1 MKEKEAKAMEIE
13 AKETIEKGTKVNEAK
28 AMEIEAKES
37 IEKGTKAKETKVMEI
52 EAGETVEKET
62 KAKEM
67 EAKKIKENETKA
79 MEIEAKESIAKE
91 TNSGVAEAYDIS
103 MTAPGELKDWV
114 GRTVVLHGS
123 IYKIRKMSGFCFVLV
138 RTARYIFQCV
148 CEEKELMEQLAEE
161 ACVRITA
168 KAVEEPRAKGGAEL
182 HMTGLR
188 VLSRPAAQ
196 MPIVMN
202 QKKMETSLENR
213 LDYRPLTL
221 RNERERAVFKLQE
234 GLLRGFRRFFESEH
248 FTEIHTPKLVREG
261 AEGGAN
267 IFKLDYFGKEAY
279 LAQSPQFYKQM
290 MVGVFERVYEV
301 GPVFRAEKHDTAR
314 HLNEYTG
321 VDFEMGYIESF
332 EELMDMETEMLKA
345 AFEMLCEEYGRELQL
360 LDAAVPKLKEIPRM
374 KFSAAKALV
383 AEKAPALFAGG
394 RMPEQVVQALAAA
407 GSSHDFDPEEERLLS
422 RIVKEE
428 TGCPFVFITHYPSE
442 KRPFYVMED
451 PENPGETLSFDL
463 IFRGLEITTGGQ
475 RIHDYEMQVEKMRRL
490 GMNEKDFESYLMI
503 HKCGMPPHGGL
514 GLGLERLTARLL
526 AFENVRQG
534 SLFPRDINRL
544 TP

>member
-1 MKEKEAKAMEIE
+1 MNMQNNMELAEKPENERN
-13 AKETIEKGTKVNEAK
+13 AKETGSGAEALSRPKEANAPETGK
-28 AMEIEAKES
+28 AGA
-37 IEKGTKAKETKVMEI
+37 
-52 EAGETVEKET
+52 AGMQANAPEPGR
-62 KAKEM
+62 AG
-67 EAKKIKENETKA
+67 
-79 MEIEAKESIAKE
+79 
-91 TNSGVAEAYDIS
+91 NSGAEPGKVEGFDIS
-103 MTAPGELKDWV
+103 RTAPEELISWA
-114 GRTVVLHGS
+114 GQTVILKGS
-123 IYKIRKMSGFCFVLV
+123 IYKIRKMSGFCFVLI
-138 RTARYIFQCV
+138 RTARHVFQCV
-148 CEEKELMEQLAEE
+148 CEDRELEGQLQEE

-168 KAVEEPRAKGGAEL
+168 EAVAEPRAKTGAEL
-182 HMTGLR
+182 HITGLE

-196 MPIVMN
+196 MPVVMN
-202 QKKMETSLENR
+202 QKRLEASLETR

-234 GLLRGFRRFFESEH
+234 GLLRGIRKFLESEH

-267 IFKLDYFGKEAY
+267 IFKLDYFGREAY

-332 EELMDMETEMLKA
+332 EELMDMETGMLKA
-345 AFEMLCEEYGRELQL
+345 AFAMLSGEYAGELEL
-360 LDAAVPKLKEIPRM
+360 LGVTVPEITEIPRL
-374 KFSAAKALV
+374 KFSQAKALV
-383 AEKAPALFAGG
+383 AKALERGRAQAHGISGECSVSGQEGESPAPAK
-394 RMPEQVVQALAAA
+394 E
-407 GSSHDFDPEEERLLS
+407 SHDFDPQEEKILS
-422 RIVKEE
+422 ELILEK
-428 TGCPFVFITHYPSE
+428 TGCPFVFVTHYPAA

-451 PENPGETLSFDL
+451 PENPEETLGFDL

-475 RIHDYEMQVEKMRRL
+475 RIHDYGMQVEKMRRL
-490 GMNEKDFESYLMI
+490 GMNVEDFESYLMI

-526 AFENVRQG
+526 GFENVRQG